1 MSDSH
6 PAPPPQPVP
15 DNEPGPERASDAE
28 SSAPF
33 PHERGSATPKAR
45 EATSVGANEHSAG
58 PPQASSAPFPDER
71 GSAPPKAREATSAGA
86 NNTWVVPRKWALLVA
101 ALAAAGLLASGLL
114 WQKLGNIQEELA
126 RRSTESGAQAIEART
141 LARQAQ
147 EGTRELS
154 ARLALQETRIS
165 EVSLQRTQLEEL
177 MQSLS
182 RSRDENLVVDM
193 ESALR
198 LAQQQAQLTGSAEPL
213 LAALKSAEQRLA
225 RAAQPRLNPLQRAI
239 SRDMDRIKAASLTD
253 VPVLLLKL
261 DELVRLADDL
271 PLANAMVAAAPS
283 RSANGLNGPAAAASA
298 PHAGASAPQPS
309 WLVFDRLVLNTWAQR
324 TMDNLRDEARKLLRV
339 SRIEQPEAAL
349 LSPEQSFFLRENLKL
364 KLLNARLGLLSR
376 QTETARADLLSA
388 NAWLGKYF
396 DPASRKTQVAAQLLQ
411 QVQGQLKTSELPR
424 LDETMSALA
433 TAAAGR

>member
-6 PAPPPQPVP
+6 PAQPQQPVP
-15 DNEPGPERASDAE
+15 DNEPVPERASDAE
-28 SSAPF
+28 RSEGPPRASSAPF

-45 EATSVGANEHSAG
+45 EATSVGANN
-58 PPQASSAPFPDER
+58 
-71 GSAPPKAREATSAGA
+71 TS
-86 NNTWVVPRKWALLVA
+86 WVVPRKWALLVA

-126 RRSTESGAQAIEART
+126 RRSMDSGAQAIEART

-147 EGTRELS
+147 EGMRELS

-225 RAAQPRLNPLQRAI
+225 RAAQPRLNPLQRAV

-283 RSANGLNGPAAAASA
+283 RGANGPAGAASA
-298 PHAGASAPQPS
+298 PLEGASAPQPS
-309 WLVFDRLVLNTWAQR
+309 LLVFDKLVLNTWAQR
-324 TMDNLRDEARKLLRV
+324 TLDNLREEARKLLRV

-376 QTETARADLLSA
+376 QTEAARADLLSA